1 MQESTS
7 EDRRSYVPWFRYPC
21 SNRNLAG
28 FGARQCHKAGSGG
41 ATVAPGAL
49 VHLMTLFSAC
59 LLACCVLSL
68 GTGCEKGERLVI
80 AEVDGRSITL
90 EDYRR
95 RVAAT
100 NNGRENGLAE
110 GGDTLRTTGAAAM
123 RSLLDSIIVR
133 EVVISEALRQK
144 LDESEAVTVGLGQ
157 FEAALLREAL
167 CAHEV
172 DSRVGASE
180 AELKAYFT
188 EQGYDREIRI
198 SQIVRATRSGADS
211 VLRILRAGANFAVIA
226 RDLSVH
232 RPSGRQGG
240 DLGFVREKAV
250 IPELKPILS
259 VPTGSVCPRALRS
272 PMGYHIVKV
281 TDRRRQDFDSQRD
294 RITSIVTNLKRK
306 KLTNAYLQSIEKS
319 WRLSPSTAGLRMLYA
334 RSASATQGIPSL
346 GTAEAN
352 SSLFT
357 WNEGTL
363 TCGEYLGQLRSL
375 EPSSRPV
382 AADTAAIYRFARDVA
397 IDRIVVAE
405 ARSLS
410 YDRDPDVRRKVAAR
424 REELLA
430 EELFRLEGKDRDR
443 KAVISGLMAKY
454 APRIVVYE
462 DRLARITL

>member
-1 MQESTS
+1 M
-7 EDRRSYVPWFRYPC
+7 PWFRCLC

-49 VHLMTLFSAC
+49 VDLMTLFSAC
-59 LLACCVLSL
+59 LLACWLLSL
-68 GTGCEKGERLVI
+68 VTGCEKGERLVI

-95 RVAAT
+95 SVADA
-100 NNGRENGLAE
+100 NNGRENGIAE
-110 GGDTLRTTGAAAM
+110 GGDSLRTMGAAER

-133 EVVISEALRQK
+133 EVVISEALRRK

-180 AELKAYFT
+180 AELKTYFT

-232 RPSGRQGG
+232 RASGRRGG
-240 DLGFVREKAV
+240 DLGFVRERAV
-250 IPELKPILS
+250 IPELQPILS
-259 VPTGSVCPRALRS
+259 VPTGSVCPRALQS
-272 PMGYHIVKV
+272 SMGYHVVKV

-294 RITSIVTNLKRK
+294 RVTGIVMNLKRK
-306 KLTNAYLQSIEKS
+306 KLTNTYLQSLEQS
-319 WRLSPSTAGLRMLYA
+319 WRLSPNGVGLRMLYA
-334 RSASATQGIPSL
+334 RSSSALQGLPSL

-352 SSLFT
+352 PSLFT
-357 WNEGTL
+357 WKEGAL
-363 TCGEYLGQLRSL
+363 RSGEYLGQLRSL

-382 AADTAAIYRFARDVA
+382 AADTAAIYRFARDMA

-405 ARSLS
+405 AKSRG
-410 YDRDPDVRRKVAAR
+410 YDRDPDVRRRVAVR

-430 EELFRLEGKDRDR
+430 DELFRSEGKNSDR
-443 KAVISGLMAKY
+443 KAVVSGLMAKY
-454 APRIVVYE
+454 ASRIVVYE
-462 DRLARITL
+462 DRFARITP